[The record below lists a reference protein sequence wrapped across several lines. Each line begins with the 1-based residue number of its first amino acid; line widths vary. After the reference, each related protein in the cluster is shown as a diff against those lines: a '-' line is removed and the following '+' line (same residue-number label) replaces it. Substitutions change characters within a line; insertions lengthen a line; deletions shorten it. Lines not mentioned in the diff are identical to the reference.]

1 MQQDITMGAY
11 LEWGEHNGNFYGKKI
26 DTVRDVINSGKICV
40 LDCDPSVRICFVLLF
55 FFIMIYKFTCNR
67 RNS

>member
-26 DTVRDVINSGKICV
+26 DTVRDVINSGEICV
-40 LDCDPSVRICFVLLF
+40 LDCDPSVRICFVLSVISFKVTIF
-55 FFIMIYKFTCNR
+55 FW
-67 RNS
+67 

>member
-55 FFIMIYKFTCNR
+55 FFYNDIQIHM
-67 RNS
+67 

>member
-55 FFIMIYKFTCNR
+55 FL
-67 RNS
+67 